1 MIIIISLEALTW
13 LVFAVLG
20 GVVIFANATRLLAL
34 LFAVLGAGIW
44 MTYVLIAF
52 ANRNRKGRAADVAV
66 PILGFA
72 AVLASVRFFSGSQG
86 VHPAAFLWMGAFL
99 LLAAVAFSVGMGQR
113 PVLRTLGACACIALA
128 LMWSIGLDY
137 SYGAKVDEHNIAWY
151 EMLADGRVMDTDA
164 PGIWGA
170 TSYYNPQT
178 GEVYS
183 EADGHWLADYEKGQV
198 FYPAADEAEP
208 EAACR
213 NEGDSFIDRAYYPV
227 RLGDGKTGYVF
238 SGRKNGCN
246 VAVYYF
252 DDSALVQQTQARLR
266 RLRWYGALPEPVLQG
281 CAGLFERL
289 HPSLRMQLTRQ
300 AD

>member
-52 ANRNRKGRAADVAV
+52 ANRNRKGRAA
-66 PILGFA
+66 
-72 AVLASVRFFSGSQG
+72 
-86 VHPAAFLWMGAFL
+86 
-99 LLAAVAFSVGMGQR
+99 
-113 PVLRTLGACACIALA
+113 
-128 LMWSIGLDY
+128 
-137 SYGAKVDEHNIAWY
+137 
-151 EMLADGRVMDTDA
+151 DA

>member
-1 MIIIISLEALTW
+1 
-13 LVFAVLG
+13 
-20 GVVIFANATRLLAL
+20 
-34 LFAVLGAGIW
+34 

-52 ANRNRKGRAADVAV
+52 ANRNRKGRAA
-66 PILGFA
+66 
-72 AVLASVRFFSGSQG
+72 
-86 VHPAAFLWMGAFL
+86 
-99 LLAAVAFSVGMGQR
+99 
-113 PVLRTLGACACIALA
+113 
-128 LMWSIGLDY
+128 
-137 SYGAKVDEHNIAWY
+137 
-151 EMLADGRVMDTDA
+151 DA

-183 EADGHWLADYEKGQV
+183 DADGHQVAEYEKGQV
-198 FYPAADEAEP
+198 FYPVTDEAD
-208 EAACR
+208 CT
-213 NEGDSFIDRAYYPV
+213 NEGDAFIDRSYYPV

-246 VAVYYF
+246 VAIYYF

-266 RLRWYGALPEPVLQG
+266 RTRWCGALPEPVLQG